1 MNINR
6 DFWKLFAFI
15 NNLNNIRINKKNDIK
30 PLLNIRDKKSLCDI
44 LNVGDFMKYKDFYEQ
59 EELRERKPEQ
69 KNNLI
74 AEEFILKFLE
84 MT

>member
-1 MNINR
+1 
-6 DFWKLFAFI
+6 
-15 NNLNNIRINKKNDIK
+15 
-30 PLLNIRDKKSLCDI
+30 
-44 LNVGDFMKYKDFYEQ
+44 MKYKDFYEQ

-84 MT
+84 MTYRDREELLYQTGNPIEELLYDFFH

>member
-1 MNINR
+1 MYN
-6 DFWKLFAFI
+6 
-15 NNLNNIRINKKNDIK
+15 
-30 PLLNIRDKKSLCDI
+30 DKKSLCDI

-59 EELRERKPEQ
+59 EKLRERKPEQ

-84 MT
+84 MTYRDREELLYQTGNPIEELLYDFFFTKRY

>member
-1 MNINR
+1 
-6 DFWKLFAFI
+6 
-15 NNLNNIRINKKNDIK
+15 
-30 PLLNIRDKKSLCDI
+30 
-44 LNVGDFMKYKDFYEQ
+44 MKYKDFYEQ

-84 MT
+84 MTYRDREELLYQTGNPIEELLYDFFSLNR